1 MLLEIHTIINTPI
14 PSNCYIVSDSLKNC
28 VIIDPGSESNDVLMH
43 TLNKNSFTPQ
53 YIILTHEHFDH
64 IWGVNE
70 LRSDY
75 PGLKLVCS
83 ESCSERIQ
91 HKKHN
96 FSLFYNGIGFETSKA
111 DITISKFVADLKWN
125 DTIISLIPT
134 PGHSEGSIC
143 IYIGSENV
151 LFTGDTIIYKE
162 KTVTKLKGGN
172 IQKLNESLQMLDR
185 LFLEKNPLL
194 LPGHGKSVY
203 YDKYIKALI
212 KCKKM

>member
-1 MLLEIHTIINTPI
+1 MLLEIHTIINKPI
-14 PSNCYIVSDSLKNC
+14 HSNCYIVSDPFKNC
-28 VIIDPGSESNDVLMH
+28 VIIDPGSELNDILMH
-43 TLNKNSFTPQ
+43 NLNKNSLTPQ

-70 LRSDY
+70 LRSHY
-75 PGLKLVCS
+75 SNLKLVCS

-96 FSLFYNGIGFETSKA
+96 FSLFYNGIGFQTSKA
-111 DITISKFVADLKWN
+111 DITVSRFVVDLKWD

-134 PGHSEGSIC
+134 PGHSDGSIC

-162 KTVTKLKGGN
+162 KTVTKLKGGDN
-172 IQKLNESLQMLDR
+172 QKLKESKQMLDI
-185 LFLEKNPLL
+185 LFIDKNPLL
-194 LPGHGKSVY
+194 MPGHGQSVNY
-203 YDKYIKALI
+203 CEYR
-212 KCKKM
+212 